1 MASSSSSRLHWL
13 PLSLDAG
20 AEGPA
25 PVDAYF
31 KPRATGV
38 QSVGGGGHGRDA
50 FVFFFFFSLSP
61 FSLSSLR
68 RHMRR
73 RPRGGGRV
81 SWAAAAG

>member
-13 PLSLDAG
+13 PLSLDTG

-38 QSVGGGGHGRDA
+38 QSVGGGAVGGTHSF
-50 FVFFFFFSLSP
+50 FVFFRSHPSP
-61 FSLSSLR
+61 FPPSDATCAGAPVEEAAFRGR
-68 RHMRR
+68 RLL
-73 RPRGGGRV
+73 GE
-81 SWAAAAG
+81 